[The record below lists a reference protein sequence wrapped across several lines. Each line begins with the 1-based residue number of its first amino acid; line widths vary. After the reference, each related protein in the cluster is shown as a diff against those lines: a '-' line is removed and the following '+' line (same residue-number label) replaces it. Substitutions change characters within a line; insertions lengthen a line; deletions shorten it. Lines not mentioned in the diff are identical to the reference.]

1 MFAGL
6 GAIVID
12 CCSVEKEVMQK
23 GSKKNYDFLSRGS
36 RDRGI
41 GGSGGMRV
49 PPVLYQ
55 KMTSNGCYISS
66 SRTSGREVK
75 RAKMYL
81 FIRSS
86 RMI

>member
-6 GAIVID
+6 GTIVVD

-23 GSKKNYDFLSRGS
+23 GSKKNYDFFVARIEGS
-36 RDRGI
+36 RDRRI

-55 KMTSNGCYISS
+55 KMTSN
-66 SRTSGREVK
+66 
-75 RAKMYL
+75 
-81 FIRSS
+81 
-86 RMI
+86 